1 MDNPNDK
8 FLLLTFLYRPAH
20 SMRQLLNSRKGHGTA
35 LLVAAIFGIIQL
47 SRLLPLPAKSKPEE
61 LLLSLVLYGACGIAG
76 LFLFGWLVRNF
87 GRWFGAET
95 EQYRV
100 RTALGLGVLPW
111 TIVFAAL
118 LLALHYGLDTKLIA
132 DKYFPVFLGAFV
144 YGFCILLLSLTAGLR
159 LGIIKT
165 FLCIIVTT
173 LFGLI
178 PIVYITMALANYL
191 N

>member
-1 MDNPNDK
+1 MDNSNDK
-8 FLLLTFLYRPAH
+8 FLLLAFLYRPAH
-20 SMRQLLNSRKGHGTA
+20 SMRQLLDSGRGHGTA
-35 LLVAAIFGIIQL
+35 LLVATLFGIMQI
-47 SRLLPLPAKSKPEE
+47 SRVLPIPVKSEPEE
-61 LLLSLVLYGACGIAG
+61 LLLYLALYVSCGIAG

-95 EQYRV
+95 EQRRV
-100 RTALGLGVLPW
+100 RTALGLGMLPW
-111 TIVFAAL
+111 TLLFAAL
-118 LLALHYGLDTKLIA
+118 LLAQYCGLDTELIE
-132 DKYFPVFLGAFV
+132 YFPVFLGTFI

-178 PIVYITMALANYL
+178 PLVYITIVLVNYL